1 MSQPFADRF
10 DAEVAK
16 GFIRANDRLTGLPQ
30 YLGLRIV
37 DVGPGTLRAE
47 MAVREDLLTPF
58 KTMHGGVIS
67 AVCDHVLGCVC
78 YPLMARG
85 QWAATT
91 EFKLNLLAPVTQ
103 GVLAAQATVC
113 RCRRRSPWCGSR
125 SRTKNA
131 SSHSRREPSPSATPR
146 AEPRLIIVFSL
157 LRCGTLSS
165 SRRRSSKAVQ
175 AASGRKDW
183 RARELRSSR
192 ECRCSRSSCCAQVP
206 S

>member
-103 GVLAAQATVC
+103 GVLAAQATVV
-113 RCRRRSPWCGSR
+113 SM
-125 SRTKNA
+125 
-131 SSHSRREPSPSATPR
+131 
-146 AEPRLIIVFSL
+146 
-157 LRCGTLSS
+157 
-165 SRRRSSKAVQ
+165 SKALAVVRIEVANEERLVALAQ
-175 AASGRKDW
+175 ATVTIRDPKG
-183 RARELRSSR
+183 
-192 ECRCSRSSCCAQVP
+192 
-206 S
+206 

>member
-47 MAVREDLLTPF
+47 MAVGEDLLTPF

-103 GVLAAQATVC
+103 GVLAAQATVV
-113 RCRRRSPWCGSR
+113 SM
-125 SRTKNA
+125 
-131 SSHSRREPSPSATPR
+131 
-146 AEPRLIIVFSL
+146 
-157 LRCGTLSS
+157 
-165 SRRRSSKAVQ
+165 SKALAVVRIEV
-175 AASGRKDW
+175 ANEERLVA
-183 RARELRSSR
+183 L
-192 ECRCSRSSCCAQVP
+192 AQGTVTIRDP
-206 S
+206 KG

>member
-103 GVLAAQATVC
+103 GVLAAQATVV
-113 RCRRRSPWCGSR
+113 SM
-125 SRTKNA
+125 
-131 SSHSRREPSPSATPR
+131 
-146 AEPRLIIVFSL
+146 
-157 LRCGTLSS
+157 
-165 SRRRSSKAVQ
+165 SKALAVVRIEV
-175 AASGRKDW
+175 ANEERLVA
-183 RARELRSSR
+183 L
-192 ECRCSRSSCCAQVP
+192 AQGTVTIHDP
-206 S
+206 KG